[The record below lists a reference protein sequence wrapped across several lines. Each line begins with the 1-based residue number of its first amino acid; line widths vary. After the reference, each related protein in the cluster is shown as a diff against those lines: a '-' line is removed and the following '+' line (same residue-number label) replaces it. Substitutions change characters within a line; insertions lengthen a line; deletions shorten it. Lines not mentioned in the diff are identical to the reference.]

1 MNFSLIIPCFNE
13 ALNLP
18 TFFAAATACLDAE
31 HMDYELVFVDDG
43 SSDDSVAVLRKEV
56 QEYRLS
62 NTGRASVV
70 VVELSRNFGKEA
82 ALHAGLEHATGACVG
97 FIDAD
102 MQQDPE
108 VALKML
114 HFLDENPDIDCVAAV
129 QESRKESLPLRA
141 CKKMFYK
148 VFNGM
153 SDTRIIADVSDF
165 RVFRRPVAEA
175 LISMREQ
182 FRFSKGLFAWI
193 GFKTHVM
200 PYQVHQRLSGSS
212 KWTLRKLVSYGWNG
226 VLAFSTWPLKIIMYA
241 GVVLALVSLVFFG
254 LDVVEKMLY
263 NNNVSSTLML
273 VYVVLLMGGL
283 QMVVLGI
290 FGEYMARAYIEAKNR
305 PIYLARSTFVSEAR
319 KQKKPVTHS
328 KVSKVSQLTDENEEP
343 AVDVSGS
350 RAAAVTTDATK
361 KSTATLEPSD
371 DPAADGLCA

>member
-13 ALNLP
+13 ARNLP
-18 TFFAAATACLDAE
+18 TFFVAATACLDAE
-31 HMDYELVFVDDG
+31 RMDYELVFVDDG
-43 SSDDSVAVLRKEV
+43 SSDDSIAVLRKEV
-56 QEYRLS
+56 QSYRS
-62 NTGRASVV
+62 SGDGRASIV

-82 ALHAGLEHATGACVG
+82 ALHAGLEHATGDCVG

-102 MQQDPE
+102 MQQDPQ

-114 HFLDENPDIDCVAAV
+114 QFLEEHADIDCVAAV
-129 QESRKESLPLRA
+129 QEARKESLPLRA
-141 CKKMFYK
+141 CKKLFYQ

-165 RVFRRPVAEA
+165 RVFRRPVADA
-175 LISMREQ
+175 LVSMREQ

-212 KWTLRKLVSYGWNG
+212 KWTLRKLISYGWNG

-241 GVVLALVSLVFFG
+241 GMVLAAVTLVFFSWD
-254 LDVVEKMLY
+254 LFDKVAYNSDV
-263 NNNVSSTLML
+263 SITQML
-273 VYVVLLMGGL
+273 VYIVLLMGGL

-305 PIYLARSTFVSEAR
+305 PIYLARSEFKSA
-319 KQKKPVTHS
+319 P
-328 KVSKVSQLTDENEEP
+328 VSKKGTVK
-343 AVDVSGS
+343 
-350 RAAAVTTDATK
+350 VTKMSMPGED
-361 KSTATLEPSD
+361 SSD
-371 DPAADGLCA
+371 DTTAGGKCA